1 MNSIVPFK
9 KVGAPAPAPEVHPA
23 AMAAAQLL
31 LVNDVPDEDFQAA
44 IQWFLDNA
52 PNKDD

>member
-9 KVGAPAPAPEVHPA
+9 KVVLAPEVHPA

-31 LVNDVPDEDFQAA
+31 LVNDVPQEDFETAM
-44 IQWFLDNA
+44 QWFLDHS
-52 PNKDD
+52 PKD